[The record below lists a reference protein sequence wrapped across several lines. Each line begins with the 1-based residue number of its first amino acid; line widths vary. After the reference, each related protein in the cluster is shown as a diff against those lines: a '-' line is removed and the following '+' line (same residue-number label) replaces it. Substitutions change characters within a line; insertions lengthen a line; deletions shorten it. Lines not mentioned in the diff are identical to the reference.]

1 MLKTTPRHR
10 RPSTRGAA
18 RAWIMRPPSSEPTGR
33 LLSAEPTRPA
43 QPAMSAGCTKAAA
56 PVAAGPSTA
65 CATLPSS
72 SEPWNNAVGTGS
84 SCSCRNDQ
92 KKTLFIIHLSLRSCL
107 QSCTGGILC
116 RQASSPPPR
125 KNTLQALQLHICKA
139 LI

>member
-1 MLKTTPRHR
+1 
-10 RPSTRGAA
+10 
-18 RAWIMRPPSSEPTGR
+18 MRPPSSEPTGR

-84 SCSCRNDQ
+84 SCSCSNGQ
-92 KKTLFIIHLSLRSCL
+92 KKTLSIIHMSLRSCL
-107 QSCTGGILC
+107 QSCTGGI
-116 RQASSPPPR
+116 RRASSPPPR
-125 KNTLQALQLHICKA
+125 KTALQAQQLHICKA
-139 LI
+139 LN